1 MEDHIPIRPDG
12 SLLFGTQTSMWS
24 SKKTTI
30 LLHCIASWMKEF
42 AFRIHVFENQTNDPI
57 VFEYYL
63 QKEEIL
69 CDMSLRLTTLLI
81 PSAHKKAVI
90 NLSSRFC
97 SCWLKWQWHL
107 TLKLKAKYNSFWCGF
122 FLSFLDTKARVY
134 IKQLKFKI
142 FILWFLILFEMQTMN
157 KRNFLFCVAN
167 VKVFLL
173 DNIEQNSSTTLVS

>member
-1 MEDHIPIRPDG
+1 MEVYCSVHRLLCGLPRKQLYYYIALHLEWKNLHLEFMYLKTKQMTQL
-12 SLLFGTQTSMWS
+12 SLR
-24 SKKTTI
+24 TI
-30 LLHCIASWMKEF
+30 CKRK
-42 AFRIHVFENQTNDPI
+42 RIS
-57 VFEYYL
+57 
-63 QKEEIL
+63 
-69 CDMSLRLTTLLI
+69 CDMSLHLTTLLI

-122 FLSFLDTKARVY
+122 LSFLDTKARVF